1 MILARVCGNVVA
13 THQEAGF
20 HSVPLRFVVKVF
32 DMNPAKQIGE
42 PFIAIDR
49 IGVSDGEFVLL
60 ETAME
65 SSLGMSRRCGADA
78 AIIAIVDEV

>member
-1 MILARVCGNVVA
+1 MILAKVCGNLVA
-13 THQEAGF
+13 THIEPGF

-32 DMNPAKQIGE
+32 DIKDSEPVGD

-49 IGVSDGEFVLL
+49 VGVCDGEFVLL

-65 SSLGMSRRCGADA
+65 SGLSMARRCGADA
-78 AIIAIVDEV
+78 AIIAIVDKI

>member
-1 MILARVCGNVVA
+1 MILAKVCGNVVA
-13 THQEAGF
+13 THIEPGF

-32 DMNPAKQIGE
+32 DLNDSETVGE

-49 IGVSDGEFVLL
+49 IGVCDGEFVLL

-65 SSLGMSRRCGADA
+65 SGLGMSRRCGADA
-78 AIIAIVDEV
+78 AIIAIVDKI